1 MPKRSTLRLTK
12 RIVDRLTAD
21 GKDTIFWDRDTAGFG
36 VRVHATGRK
45 LYIVQS
51 RGPA

>member
-21 GKDTIFWDRDTAGFG
+21 GKDAIFSGPLF
-36 VRVHATGRK
+36 
-45 LYIVQS
+45 S
-51 RGPA
+51 RH